1 MYKFALYS
9 LTGWY
14 CGRSEYETMLEV
26 MCPRNVI
33 DSELLIKVIKKESE
47 AFSKNFLLKSNDIL
61 DLAIEQIKSSDLDI
75 RNKGLALLNKLIYRV
90 PCDNG
95 PVFPGALL
103 ARGIYFV
110 QRQKYRLASN
120 DLIWYRSL
128 DSSHKSPEEIL
139 LAEILLC
146 LSFFNL
152 RELYSAKEV
161 LHRVNAM
168 DSSILEK
175 SELFAF
181 LLLLRRF
188 EKVIN
193 YDSKNF
199 RFTTKNIHGKGN
211 PENELAKNSKC
222 FNVKVGQ
229 QEKIIA
235 NQSIEKG
242 EIVAA
247 ERPKYFQFSAPFL
260 NCELCGVLQEQ
271 LYTCPNCRYRT
282 YCSKVCL
289 ELDYEDHKD
298 ECYGYKVGIIQMLEA
313 NLLFRLFVQT
323 AKYLA
328 DVLFFFLLDG
338 GMITDPLVAWKF
350 FVESARDDC
359 RSDIIIYK
367 FLTLE
372 PDYDQIKSEK
382 WQQMVGT
389 AFRLAVFVYN
399 DTEII
404 KTYFG
409 LIKLTKFDMINVMA
423 ALLLRLNAHITLKC
437 QREKLLCPVNS
448 RLTSELQD
456 KDQEQLSSCE
466 RAERMRINAFHYYK
480 INSTAEIA
488 DSLNMFLK
496 RDLQKR
502 YITTKN
508 RYQNRSPLSEYM
520 NKLINLCLQ
529 NQKIDSAS
537 ILINIAHT
545 TLNDIEL
552 NNSKRYEKMIDI
564 AKYFYQF
571 LDEYFSPNN
580 ATKFLHQEKL
590 SLCASFDAF
599 QNVSKEEN
607 VEIRSCASDI
617 YIGVTTKKVNAGTEL
632 SMGLRPPH
640 QNFCNS
646 LSIELFDGDKF
657 IRRNCLRAEHPS
669 LGLFCGV
676 CENENVIS
684 PANDSCL
691 ECGAHYDDL
700 LDQKIVYISYLES
713 EILKK
718 AKQHQDNEHDL
729 ALMYG
734 TYNIFLSKHFTEG
747 HDLPLRGALK
757 LAKFLAIK
765 GFVQHASEVLLSLVY
780 IYMEVSYLYETDIC
794 TKIFDIIQIIMEHC
808 AENIDISSE
817 IEPTY
822 LTKLLESSQ
831 SILNRQEENLKLF
844 VDDEDLFEFCMKQS
858 TNYSKWKQIIN
869 LHYLMPQSV
878 RDYLYKIESNES

>member
-168 DSSILEK
+168 
-175 SELFAF
+175 
-181 LLLLRRF
+181 
-188 EKVIN
+188 
-193 YDSKNF
+193 
-199 RFTTKNIHGKGN
+199 
-211 PENELAKNSKC
+211 
-222 FNVKVGQ
+222 
-229 QEKIIA
+229 
-235 NQSIEKG
+235 G

-423 ALLLRLNAHITLKC
+423 ALLL
-437 QREKLLCPVNS
+437 P
-448 RLTSELQD
+448 
-456 KDQEQLSSCE
+456 
-466 RAERMRINAFHYYK
+466 
-480 INSTAEIA
+480 
-488 DSLNMFLK
+488 
-496 RDLQKR
+496 
-502 YITTKN
+502 
-508 RYQNRSPLSEYM
+508 
-520 NKLINLCLQ
+520 
-529 NQKIDSAS
+529 S

-607 VEIRSCASDI
+607 VEIR
-617 YIGVTTKKVNAGTEL
+617 
-632 SMGLRPPH
+632 
-640 QNFCNS
+640 
-646 LSIELFDGDKF
+646 
-657 IRRNCLRAEHPS
+657 
-669 LGLFCGV
+669 
-676 CENENVIS
+676 
-684 PANDSCL
+684 
-691 ECGAHYDDL
+691 
-700 LDQKIVYISYLES
+700 
-713 EILKK
+713 
-718 AKQHQDNEHDL
+718 
-729 ALMYG
+729 
-734 TYNIFLSKHFTEG
+734 
-747 HDLPLRGALK
+747 
-757 LAKFLAIK
+757 
-765 GFVQHASEVLLSLVY
+765 
-780 IYMEVSYLYETDIC
+780 
-794 TKIFDIIQIIMEHC
+794 
-808 AENIDISSE
+808 
-817 IEPTY
+817 
-822 LTKLLESSQ
+822 
-831 SILNRQEENLKLF
+831 
-844 VDDEDLFEFCMKQS
+844 
-858 TNYSKWKQIIN
+858 
-869 LHYLMPQSV
+869 
-878 RDYLYKIESNES
+878 